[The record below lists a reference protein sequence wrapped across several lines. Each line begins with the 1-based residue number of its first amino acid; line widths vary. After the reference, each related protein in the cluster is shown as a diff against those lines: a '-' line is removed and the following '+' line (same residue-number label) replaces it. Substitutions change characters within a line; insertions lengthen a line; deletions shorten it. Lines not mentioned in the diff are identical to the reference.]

1 MARIGFLVILGLT
14 RVSAFVVTHR
24 STQRPVALFATKK
37 KSPKV
42 VAGKGFSNAEKKG
55 EPDRVP
61 KDGSVPCG
69 CGSGSSYEACCGVFH
84 SGAAVATDAEQILRS
99 R

>member
-14 RVSAFVVTHR
+14 KVSAFAVTR
-24 STQRPVALFATKK
+24 STQRPVALSATKK
-37 KSPKV
+37 SSPK
-42 VAGKGFSNAEKKG
+42 VAGKGFSNVEKKSD
-55 EPDRVP
+55 PDRVP

-69 CGSGSSYEACCGVFH
+69 CGSGSSYEACCSVFH
-84 SGAAVATDAEQILRS
+84 SGTAVATDAEQILRS